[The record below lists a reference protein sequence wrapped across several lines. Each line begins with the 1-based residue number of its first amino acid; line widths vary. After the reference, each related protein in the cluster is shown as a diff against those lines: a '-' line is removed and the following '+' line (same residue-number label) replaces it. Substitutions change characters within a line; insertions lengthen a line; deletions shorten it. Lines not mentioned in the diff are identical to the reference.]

1 MKVETE
7 SEMEETRSSAEEETR
22 SSAEEET
29 RSSAEEETRSNV
41 RGSNFYTEPGFCS
54 DCGTILPVEVKQ
66 NSVTCYGC
74 KRVWSSEGIS

>member
-29 RSSAEEETRSNV
+29 KSNV
-41 RGSNFYTEPGFCS
+41 IRGSNFYTEPGFCS
-54 DCGTILPVEVKQ
+54 DCGTILPLEVKQ